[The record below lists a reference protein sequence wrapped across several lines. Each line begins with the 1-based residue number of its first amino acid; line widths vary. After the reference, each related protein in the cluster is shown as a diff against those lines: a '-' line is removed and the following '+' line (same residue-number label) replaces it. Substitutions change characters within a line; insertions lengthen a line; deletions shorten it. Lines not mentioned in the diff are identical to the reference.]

1 MHNVKSSV
9 GIPILVTAL
18 ACSLAFNLVQ
28 YAAKK
33 APLPPLSGTYRTAE
47 TSPGAGAYLVFDRN
61 GNYCRYT
68 QAQGVFEIGTYAEG
82 GENQISLT
90 ASTGAYRCVLR
101 TRDATYLFADA
112 DLISFTKQS
121 DIPSFSGRA
130 GEHPPE
136 WGPAGTGQSLPA
148 AAKTHSEYNATHER
162 YESTETAKSGGS
174 EAHGCRQKEQRASF
188 M

>member
-28 YAAKK
+28 YAGEK

-47 TSPGAGAYLVFDRN
+47 TTPGAGAYLVFDRN

-148 AAKTHSEYNATHER
+148 AREDAFGVQCDT
-162 YESTETAKSGGS
+162 
-174 EAHGCRQKEQRASF
+174 RAV
-188 M
+188 

>member
-1 MHNVKSSV
+1 MLS
-9 GIPILVTAL
+9 G
-18 ACSLAFNLVQ
+18 VQ
-28 YAAKK
+28 PSAVCGEK
-33 APLPPLSGTYRTAE
+33 APLPPLGGTYRTAE
-47 TSPGAGAYLVFDRN
+47 TTPGAGAYLVFDRN

-162 YESTETAKSGGS
+162 YESTETAKSG
-174 EAHGCRQKEQRASF
+174 
-188 M
+188 

>member
-47 TSPGAGAYLVFDRN
+47 TTPGAGAYLVFDRN

-90 ASTGAYRCVLR
+90 ASTGAYRRVLR
-101 TRDATYLFADA
+101 TRDATYLFAGE
-112 DLISFTKQS
+112 DLSRGLFANCNIFFSDSFATCSEGHNKPKRDTLALRWAWVCFCLS
-121 DIPSFSGRA
+121 SPSESAR
-130 GEHPPE
+130 
-136 WGPAGTGQSLPA
+136 LPLG
-148 AAKTHSEYNATHER
+148 
-162 YESTETAKSGGS
+162 STTVAPWAVVSKC
-174 EAHGCRQKEQRASF
+174 ALT
-188 M
+188 